1 MRLAE
6 ESTVKEDYK
15 TSEIITY
22 HKYLKINPYK
32 PYKIN
37 LDKAGEI
44 TQLAMPLP
52 HNYDNL
58 SSDTQHPLKG
68 KNKAG
73 QGMVG
78 LKP

>member
-6 ESTVKEDYK
+6 ESTFKEGYK
-15 TSEIITY
+15 TLEIIIY

-37 LDKAGEI
+37 LDKAGEM

-58 SSDTQHPLKG
+58 SSEPSTLKKKIKLG
-68 KNKAG
+68 RAWWD
-73 QGMVG
+73 
-78 LKP
+78 